1 MGFSIIVNHHNKYN
15 LFSDYTRY
23 GSGFGQCTRVIE
35 INGIIYGQMTIG
47 GKMTKIIR

>member
-1 MGFSIIVNHHNKYN
+1 MAY

-23 GSGFGQCTRVIE
+23 DSGFGQCTRFIE
-35 INGIIYGQMTIG
+35 INGIIYGQMTSG